1 MSSES
6 RQSVSEQP
14 LVALPDYDNPPVTE
28 TFFSVAFSDL
38 EKWSIPHFGLYWSF
52 IRREYPRF
60 EVRPPLANQVETFSE
75 NIQPSAD
82 ILQLLTQPAVRC
94 WYVHQMED
102 RLIQV
107 QNDRFIFNW
116 RKMDPSEIYPRYEKA
131 LRQAFGEEWERFK
144 SFLLSESIR
153 APEVE
158 QCEISYINHIPN
170 SGDWSAYKSLV
181 KAFRAWPGSDP
192 ESEFLPTPED
202 VTFNTRY
209 RLPGSQSRL
218 HVQLQPAIRNI
229 DGKKLLQLTL
239 TVRGRPSSSET
250 SEILSWFDLGR
261 EWIVRGF
268 TDFTSEEMHNV
279 WKRRK

>member
-14 LVALPDYDNPPVTE
+14 IVALPDYDNPPVAE

-52 IRREYPRF
+52 IRAEYPRF
-60 EVRPPLANQVETFSE
+60 EVRPPLANQMETFGESM
-75 NIQPSAD
+75 QPSAD
-82 ILQLLTQPAVRC
+82 MLQLLTQPPVRC
-94 WYVHQMED
+94 WYVHQMEN

-116 RKMDPSEIYPRYEKA
+116 RKMDPAEAYPRYEKA
-131 LRQAFGEEWERFK
+131 LRGAFEGEWERFK
-144 SFLLSESIR
+144 NFLQSESIR
-153 APEVE
+153 MPEVE

-170 SGDWSAYKSLV
+170 SGDWSAYESLV
-181 KAFRAWPGSDP
+181 KALSVWPGSDP

-202 VTFNTRY
+202 VTFNARY

-218 HVQLQPAIRNI
+218 HVQLQPAVRNI

-250 SEILSWFDLGR
+250 SEMLSWFDLGR